1 MAKKLIG
8 AAIWFREMLE
18 NVAGMTGKAAVGS
31 ATLVFLL
38 LAVFVTIKK
47 AELTDNVLYG
57 FVAIWTGFTV
67 NRTVGDWKNKKNED
81 IKG

>member
-8 AAIWFREMLE
+8 AAIWFREMLN
-18 NVAGMTGKAAVGS
+18 NVAGMNGKAAVGS

-38 LAVFVTIKK
+38 LAIYVTGKK
-47 AELTDNVLYG
+47 AEITDNVLYG

-67 NRTVGDWKNKKNED
+67 NRTVGDWKNKKDGEA
-81 IKG
+81 K

>member
-31 ATLVFLL
+31 ATLVFLF
-38 LAVFVTIKK
+38 LAIYVTGKK

-67 NRTVGDWKNKKNED
+67 NRTVGDWRNKKDGET
-81 IKG
+81 K